1 MARWLILFFSSLPI
15 SAKVCVYPSGT
26 NIGSY
31 PKPEFPL
38 LVLMISPLGNEA
50 GNGYNFYQT
59 YLWIKGQ
66 DKELMNRPVNYERA
80 QWEWNT
86 DMYVPQYPSAE
97 WLRYIGETGSDRPVV
112 PSEYSHAM
120 GNSNGNLW
128 DQWKEIYKYPN
139 LQGGY
144 IWDWVD
150 QGLLRT
156 DENGRKYWT
165 YGGDYGVNM
174 PSDGNFCCNG
184 LVGPDR
190 KPHPAMAEVKY
201 VHQNV
206 MFSVVDVTSGKY
218 RVFNRFYF
226 TNLRKYTIQY
236 ELRANG
242 MVLKKGKLLL
252 DVAPQAEK
260 EFTIPVKNVQGK
272 AGVEYFVHFSVVTTQ
287 PELLIPVGHEIAYEQ
302 FRLPVTV
309 DKAAYKAAGPAL
321 NFKEEG
327 NNLIVSSSKVYFEFN
342 RDSGL
347 VTSYKV
353 DGTEYFD
360 RGFGVQPNF
369 WRAPNDNDYGNTNPK
384 RLLIWKTS
392 SHNFNISN
400 ASISMEGQN
409 AVLSVVYNLPAGNQY
424 LMDYRIYPDGIINVN
439 VKFTATDQEAIRTE
453 VQEDT
458 HLATYTP
465 GKKKENKDQLEV
477 PRIGVRFRIPQSLNV
492 VEYFGRG
499 HYLLPIFT
507 GAYAD
512 KIGFRKSM
520 IVAFSLLSVGY
531 LGLGILPTL
540 LEAAGLVE
548 YGKATR
554 FTGLPDSDSRWM
566 IVPVLFV
573 IMVGGSFIKS
583 IISASVAKETT
594 EANRARGYSIFYMMV
609 NIGAFTGKTVID
621 PLRNVIGEQAYIYI
635 NYFSA
640 TMTILA
646 LLSVV
651 LLYKSTHTAG
661 EGKSMREIGQGFLR
675 IITNWRLLIL
685 ILIITGF
692 WMVQQQL
699 YATMPK
705 YVIRMAGETAK
716 PGWIANVNPFVVVCC
731 VSFVTRLM
739 AKRSAITSMNIGMFL
754 IPFSA
759 LLMACG
765 NLLGNDVIS
774 GMSNITLMMIAGIVI
789 QALAECFISP
799 RYLEYFSLQAPKGE
813 EGMYLG
819 FSHLHSF
826 LSSIFGFGIAGV
838 LLTKYCPDPVLFETR
853 EAWEAA
859 STNAHY
865 IWYYFAAI
873 GLISALALLVFAKIT
888 QSIDKK
894 KKAKV

>member
-1 MARWLILFFSSLPI
+1 MTQSPKNVSKGFTKAFWVSNTVELFERMAYYAVFIVLTIYLSSILGFNDFEAS
-15 SAKVCVYPSGT
+15 
-26 NIGSY
+26 
-31 PKPEFPL
+31 
-38 LVLMISPLGNEA
+38 MISGL
-50 GNGYNFYQT
+50 F
-59 YLWIKGQ
+59 
-66 DKELMNRPVNYERA
+66 
-80 QWEWNT
+80 
-86 DMYVPQYPSAE
+86 S
-97 WLRYIGETGSDRPVV
+97 
-112 PSEYSHAM
+112 
-120 GNSNGNLW
+120 
-128 DQWKEIYKYPN
+128 
-139 LQGGY
+139 GG
-144 IWDWVD
+144 
-150 QGLLRT
+150 L
-156 DENGRKYWT
+156 
-165 YGGDYGVNM
+165 
-174 PSDGNFCCNG
+174 
-184 LVGPDR
+184 
-190 KPHPAMAEVKY
+190 
-201 VHQNV
+201 
-206 MFSVVDVTSGKY
+206 
-218 RVFNRFYF
+218 
-226 TNLRKYTIQY
+226 
-236 ELRANG
+236 
-242 MVLKKGKLLL
+242 
-252 DVAPQAEK
+252 
-260 EFTIPVKNVQGK
+260 
-272 AGVEYFVHFSVVTTQ
+272 
-287 PELLIPVGHEIAYEQ
+287 
-302 FRLPVTV
+302 
-309 DKAAYKAAGPAL
+309 
-321 NFKEEG
+321 
-327 NNLIVSSSKVYFEFN
+327 
-342 RDSGL
+342 
-347 VTSYKV
+347 
-353 DGTEYFD
+353 
-360 RGFGVQPNF
+360 
-369 WRAPNDNDYGNTNPK
+369 
-384 RLLIWKTS
+384 
-392 SHNFNISN
+392 
-400 ASISMEGQN
+400 
-409 AVLSVVYNLPAGNQY
+409 
-424 LMDYRIYPDGIINVN
+424 
-439 VKFTATDQEAIRTE
+439 
-453 VQEDT
+453 
-458 HLATYTP
+458 
-465 GKKKENKDQLEV
+465 
-477 PRIGVRFRIPQSLNV
+477 
-492 VEYFGRG
+492 
-499 HYLLPIFT
+499 YLLPIFT

-548 YGKATR
+548 YGKAAR

-594 EANRARGYSIFYMMV
+594 EVNRARGYSIFYMMV

-621 PLRNVIGEQAYIYI
+621 PLRNVIGDQAYIYI

-661 EGKSMREIGQGFLR
+661 EGKSMREIGQGFLH

-819 FSHLHSF
+819 LAIFIP
-826 LSSIFGFGIAGV
+826 SSLPSSV
-838 LLTKYCPDPVLFETR
+838 LVSPEYC
-853 EAWEAA
+853 
-859 STNAHY
+859 
-865 IWYYFAAI
+865 
-873 GLISALALLVFAKIT
+873 
-888 QSIDKK
+888 
-894 KKAKV
+894 

>member
-1 MARWLILFFSSLPI
+1 MTQSPKNVSKGFTKAFWVSNTVELFERMAYYAVFIVLTIYLSSILGFNDLEAS
-15 SAKVCVYPSGT
+15 
-26 NIGSY
+26 
-31 PKPEFPL
+31 
-38 LVLMISPLGNEA
+38 MISGL
-50 GNGYNFYQT
+50 F
-59 YLWIKGQ
+59 
-66 DKELMNRPVNYERA
+66 
-80 QWEWNT
+80 
-86 DMYVPQYPSAE
+86 S
-97 WLRYIGETGSDRPVV
+97 
-112 PSEYSHAM
+112 
-120 GNSNGNLW
+120 
-128 DQWKEIYKYPN
+128 
-139 LQGGY
+139 GG
-144 IWDWVD
+144 
-150 QGLLRT
+150 L
-156 DENGRKYWT
+156 
-165 YGGDYGVNM
+165 
-174 PSDGNFCCNG
+174 
-184 LVGPDR
+184 
-190 KPHPAMAEVKY
+190 
-201 VHQNV
+201 
-206 MFSVVDVTSGKY
+206 
-218 RVFNRFYF
+218 
-226 TNLRKYTIQY
+226 
-236 ELRANG
+236 
-242 MVLKKGKLLL
+242 
-252 DVAPQAEK
+252 
-260 EFTIPVKNVQGK
+260 
-272 AGVEYFVHFSVVTTQ
+272 
-287 PELLIPVGHEIAYEQ
+287 
-302 FRLPVTV
+302 
-309 DKAAYKAAGPAL
+309 
-321 NFKEEG
+321 
-327 NNLIVSSSKVYFEFN
+327 
-342 RDSGL
+342 
-347 VTSYKV
+347 
-353 DGTEYFD
+353 
-360 RGFGVQPNF
+360 
-369 WRAPNDNDYGNTNPK
+369 
-384 RLLIWKTS
+384 
-392 SHNFNISN
+392 
-400 ASISMEGQN
+400 
-409 AVLSVVYNLPAGNQY
+409 
-424 LMDYRIYPDGIINVN
+424 
-439 VKFTATDQEAIRTE
+439 
-453 VQEDT
+453 
-458 HLATYTP
+458 
-465 GKKKENKDQLEV
+465 
-477 PRIGVRFRIPQSLNV
+477 
-492 VEYFGRG
+492 
-499 HYLLPIFT
+499 YLLPIFT

-554 FTGLPDSDSRWM
+554 FTGL

-716 PGWIANVNPFVVVCC
+716 PGC
-731 VSFVTRLM
+731 
-739 AKRSAITSMNIGMFL
+739 MFL